1 MRESVL
7 EGFCLGKMKQGHVR
21 SERREGLGENS
32 GKIPRKCTANARSC
46 FVIISAFIVVFQ
58 KAACV
63 IFFLSPAT
71 LACQAQ
77 VLKSMF
83 ERSTGSD
90 CICRRLCI
98 MSGCG
103 IEAGEGGKW
112 SPE

>member
-21 SERREGLGENS
+21 SERREGVGENP

-46 FVIISAFIVVFQ
+46 FVIVSAFTVGFQ

-77 VLKSMF
+77 VLKSM
-83 ERSTGSD
+83 
-90 CICRRLCI
+90 LK
-98 MSGCG
+98 
-103 IEAGEGGKW
+103 EAREVTVFVGGRV
-112 SPE
+112 